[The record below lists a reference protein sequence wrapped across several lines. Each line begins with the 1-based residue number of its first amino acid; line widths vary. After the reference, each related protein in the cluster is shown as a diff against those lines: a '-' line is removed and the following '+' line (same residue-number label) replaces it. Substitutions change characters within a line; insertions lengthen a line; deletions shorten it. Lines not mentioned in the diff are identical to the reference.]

1 MKKAIII
8 FLFFPIVVLAQIKN
22 DSILIEQNQIK
33 IQELSK
39 DFSELQENYEYQIKV
54 NDQTLNSISN
64 QIGATSFNL
73 SIFAFLFG
81 ILAIGLGVYVTWV
94 ERKIVKLRDENE
106 ELLKQTKETKNDVVA
121 INELIQKD
129 IYGLFLKIKREE
141 TIHILNRLVKIPE
154 DISNLCQELLSREL
168 KQEDF
173 SLLKK
178 AYLKL
183 KLKSKKEP
191 KPGYITLS
199 GSHQNSYLLLFF
211 QHFLDLSLKD
221 EEIIPDLTD
230 YFSDAIDCAF
240 ENDIIKSTEDFTK
253 ALIDLG
259 YQTKEKEINSFFN
272 GISNSDFKNLE
283 KIYLLF
289 FDSLKIRDDKFKFYD
304 LFDETKEIRIVKVN
318 YGKLLISEYGNTDLS
333 KSESDSIANIRTTE
347 KELIKEEE
355 DKRLAEEKRKEQEEE
370 RERKRNEQ
378 LNKNKK

>member
-1 MKKAIII
+1 M
-8 FLFFPIVVLAQIKN
+8 
-22 DSILIEQNQIK
+22 
-33 IQELSK
+33 
-39 DFSELQENYEYQIKV
+39 
-54 NDQTLNSISN
+54 
-64 QIGATSFNL
+64 
-73 SIFAFLFG
+73 
-81 ILAIGLGVYVTWV
+81 
-94 ERKIVKLRDENE
+94 
-106 ELLKQTKETKNDVVA
+106 
-121 INELIQKD
+121 
-129 IYGLFLKIKREE
+129 
-141 TIHILNRLVKIPE
+141 
-154 DISNLCQELLSREL
+154 
-168 KQEDF
+168 
-173 SLLKK
+173 
-178 AYLKL
+178 
-183 KLKSKKEP
+183 KSKKEP
-191 KPGYITLS
+191 KPWYITLS

>member
-183 KLKSKKEP
+183 KLKSQKQP
-191 KPGYITLS
+191 IPGYITLS

-333 KSESDSIANIRTTE
+333 KSESDSIADIRTTE

-370 RERKRNEQ
+370 RERKSNEQ

>member
-1 MKKAIII
+1 MKKALIII
-8 FLFFPIVVLAQIKN
+8 LFLPTIVLGQIKN
-22 DSILIEQNQIK
+22 DSILIEQNLKNIK
-33 IQELSK
+33 ALNK
-39 DFSELQENYEYQIKV
+39 NFSELQEKYDYQLKV

-81 ILAIGLGVYVTWV
+81 ILAIGLGIYVTWV

-106 ELLKQTKETKNDVVA
+106 KLLKQTKDTKDEVVA

-141 TIHILNRLVKIPE
+141 TTHILNRLVKIPE
-154 DISNLCQELLSREL
+154 DISNLSQELLSREL

-183 KLKSKKEP
+183 KSKPKKEP
-191 KPGYITLS
+191 KPGFITLS
-199 GSHQNSYLLLFF
+199 GSYDTSYLLLFF

-221 EEIIPDLTD
+221 EEISSDLTD
-230 YFSDAIDCAF
+230 YFANAIDCAF

-259 YQTKEKEINSFFN
+259 YQTKEKEINSFLK
-272 GISNSDFKNLE
+272 GISNSDFKNLD
-283 KIYLLF
+283 KIYRLF
-289 FDSLKIRDDKFKFYD
+289 FESLKIRDDRFKFYE
-304 LFDETKEIRIVKVN
+304 LFDETNEIRIAKIN
-318 YGKLLISEYGNTDLS
+318 YGKLLISKYGNTDLS
-333 KSESDSIANIRTTE
+333 KSESDIIENIGTTE
-347 KELIKEEE
+347 KEVIKEEE
-355 DKRLAEEKRKEQEEE
+355 EKRLAEEKRKEQEA
-370 RERKRNEQ
+370 ERKRKREEQ